1 MMDIKD
7 CCDATAW
14 SPSIRIEYA
23 NIRMWDVRCGT
34 KIATE
39 LVSSGRKKIGIR
51 NSLFVLFFF
60 FIICSL
66 DSLFLLF
73 SFLSH
78 LFDMGKL
85 SQSQSSHIPAK
96 YQGAIVRFTSLDVN
110 WRTTQYLTRWWIGDV
125 HSRMMSF
132 FVNYYYSRRPPDDLP
147 TTSRR
152 PPDDLPTTSNEYSMD
167 LWNTVIPSWDRI
179 DSRYKVDKRASQ

>member
-34 KIATE
+34 KIVTE
-39 LVSSGRKKIGIR
+39 WILQGERRLESRIRFSS
-51 NSLFVLFFF
+51 FFSSSF
-60 FIICSL
+60 YWICSL

-152 PPDDLPTTSNEYSMD
+152 PPDDFEWIQYGSLEYR
-167 LWNTVIPSWDRI
+167 NTVMR
-179 DSRYKVDKRASQ
+179 